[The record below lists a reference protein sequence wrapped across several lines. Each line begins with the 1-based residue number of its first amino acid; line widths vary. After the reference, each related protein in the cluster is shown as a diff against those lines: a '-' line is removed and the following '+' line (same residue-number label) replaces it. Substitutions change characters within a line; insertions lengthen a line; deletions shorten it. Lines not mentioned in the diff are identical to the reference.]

1 METLELPQPT
11 DLLTGSKYGGLM
23 MAKADFLRWES
34 DDDKFV
40 YEFDNGIL
48 DPTRS
53 MQQKEAH
60 IIANMNYTFYTTSA
74 FQQRAQLIPEID
86 VWVNDSQR
94 RRPDLAFFTAD
105 QIRSMANGQNEIPA
119 FAIEILSDYDEVN
132 KQLKKFN
139 EYFAAGVQVVWWII
153 PDLNMVYCYT
163 SPKTI
168 IVATGADSLSAAPVI
183 PDLALT
189 VNELFRR

>member
-1 METLELPQPT
+1 METLERLQT
-11 DLLTGSKYGGLM
+11 TELLSGSKYGGIVM
-23 MAKADFLRWES
+23 SKADFLRWES
-34 DDDKFV
+34 DDDEFV
-40 YEFDNGIL
+40 YEFDHGLL

-60 IIANMNYTFYTTSA
+60 IIANINYTFYTTTA

-105 QIRSMANGQNEIPA
+105 QIRAMADGQNEIPV
-119 FAIEILSDYDEVN
+119 FAVEILSDYDEVN

-163 SPKTI
+163 SPKI
-168 IVATGADSLSAAPVI
+168 ITVATGADSLSAAPAI
-183 PDLALT
+183 PELALT

>member
-1 METLELPQPT
+1 METLDLPQT
-11 DLLTGSKYGGLM
+11 TSLLSGSKYGGLIM
-23 MAKADFLRWES
+23 SKADFLQWES
-34 DDDKFV
+34 DDDEFV

-53 MQQKEAH
+53 MQQKEAY
-60 IIANMNYTFYTTSA
+60 IIANIEDKFYETQA
-74 FQQRAQLIPEID
+74 FRRRDKLIPEID
-86 VWVNDSQR
+86 VWVNDAQR
-94 RRPDLAFFTAD
+94 RRPDLALFTAD
-105 QIRSMANGQNEIPA
+105 QIRTMADGQNVIPT
-119 FAIEILSDYDEVN
+119 FAVEILSDYDEVN

-153 PDLNMVYCYT
+153 PDLAMVYCYT

-168 IVATGADSLSAAPVI
+168 TVITSTDSLSAAPAL
-183 PDLALT
+183 PDLILT